1 MDGLRVAR
9 PTEVGAIV
17 ALVESAYRGEGSR
30 VGWTTEADLLGG
42 RRTGEDEVG
51 PLVDAGAM
59 HVWVRGGEVVG
70 CVLLRPEAAGPAYL
84 GMLTV
89 RPTEQGRAVGDA
101 ILAAAERYARNV
113 LGARA
118 IRMTV
123 ISVRSE
129 LIAWYARR
137 GYQRTGERAPFPY
150 GDARFGEPKRDDLE
164 FVVLQ
169 KSIG

>member
-1 MDGLRVAR
+1 
-9 PTEVGAIV
+9 
-17 ALVESAYRGEGSR
+17 
-30 VGWTTEADLLGG
+30 
-42 RRTGEDEVG
+42 
-51 PLVDAGAM
+51 
-59 HVWVRGGEVVG
+59 
-70 CVLLRPEAAGPAYL
+70 
-84 GMLTV
+84 
-89 RPTEQGRAVGDA
+89 
-101 ILAAAERYARNV
+101 
-113 LGARA
+113 
-118 IRMTV
+118 MTV